1 MTDSDSDTL
10 LSKRTSRGSS
20 KSRVNNKDDEQD
32 SDFSDNIPLNSR
44 IKRSQD
50 SKKSTPNKRN
60 TRKTTKEPAKKSKPA
75 PKSKPPNK
83 QKKKP
88 KKSENDSENE
98 DANKDIKK
106 QFRDGQKY
114 ITPPN
119 GDATRAFYESL
130 YNENPYSIIALK
142 YCVENGVLMGAKHS
156 NAYKRLE
163 HLRESGHLKRSLG
176 GIQDEAIECLK
187 RFDNK
192 NGGFPKGWDH

>member
-1 MTDSDSDTL
+1 MSDSDSDAV
-10 LSKRTSRGSS
+10 LSRRVSRRSS
-20 KSRVNNKDDEQD
+20 RSSAIKYEEPD
-32 SDFSDNIPLNSR
+32 SDFSDSAPLNTR
-44 IKRSQD
+44 IKKPREA
-50 SKKSTPNKRN
+50 KKSTPIKR
-60 TRKTTKEPAKKSKPA
+60 TTKKTSKEPVKKSKPA
-75 PKSKPPNK
+75 PKSSSI

-88 KKSENDSENE
+88 SKKKENDSENE
-98 DANKDIKK
+98 DVNKDIKK

-142 YCVENGVLMGAKHS
+142 YCVENGVLMGVKHA

-163 HLRESGHLKRSLG
+163 HLRESGLLKRAVG
-176 GIQDEAIECLK
+176 GIQNEAVECLK
-187 RFDNK
+187 RFDSK